1 MLKLV
6 SWITIIAMLAL
17 AITFAFFN
25 KATVPFNFLLGEIKL
40 PLYVLLFGSLLCGVL
55 IGLGLDAILLFRQK
69 LRIRKL
75 EKDKSSAE
83 KELSNLRKMPIQD
96 LQS

>member
-6 SWITIIAMLAL
+6 SWTIIIATLAL

-25 KATVPFNFLLGEIKL
+25 KTVIPFNYLLGEIKL
-40 PLYVLLFGSLLCGVL
+40 PLYVLIFGSLLGGVL
-55 IGLGLDAILLFRQK
+55 IGLMLDAMLLFRQK

-75 EKDKSSAE
+75 EKDKLSTE
-83 KELSNLRKMPIQD
+83 TELSNLRKMPIKD
-96 LQS
+96 LQP